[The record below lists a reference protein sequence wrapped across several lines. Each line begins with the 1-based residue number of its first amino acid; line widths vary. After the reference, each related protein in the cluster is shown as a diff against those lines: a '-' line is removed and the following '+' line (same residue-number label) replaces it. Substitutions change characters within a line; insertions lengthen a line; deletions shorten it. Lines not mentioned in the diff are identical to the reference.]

1 MSNDIEKKILTAP
14 VPGMSFAAS
23 EKKVF
28 PWENPPVYTKI
39 DEVLKFHL
47 SKLNEDDAIES
58 TIKLAQLGFPL
69 MALTNAI
76 LTDAVS
82 DGIHTIDSSEA
93 VRPAIFKHLMT
104 TVEAAGIDFVT
115 GYEEDNNLKN
125 QSDADHL
132 EALIEKQLKDLPDD
146 IPDMDEYDD
155 EDNLFTDALDY
166 LSEGN
171 FDFDQMKDLNSGFS
185 DTQKLFENL
194 DDYNN
199 KRPPKIIPNPDDE
212 NNFMD
217 KTLPPKIEEFEE
229 EEEFKKE
236 TAPPEE
242 GGPFNPFPLGS
253 DENPLMAESKP
264 TKGLMSRETV

>member
-93 VRPAIFKHLMT
+93 ARPAVFKHLMT

-125 QSDADHL
+125 QADADHL
-132 EALIEKQLKDLPDD
+132 EALIQKQLNDLPDD
-146 IPDMDEYDD
+146 ELDMDEYVD
-155 EDNLFTDALDY
+155 EDNLFSDALDY
-166 LSEGN
+166 LAEGN

-185 DTQKLFENL
+185 DTQNLFEDL
-194 DDYNN
+194 DDYNDN
-199 KRPPKIIPNPDDE
+199 RRIVPNPDDKD
-212 NNFMD
+212 NTDMD
-217 KTLPPKIEEFEE
+217 QPSPFNR
-229 EEEFKKE
+229 EEFKEE

>member
-14 VPGMSFAAS
+14 IPGMSFAAS

-93 VRPAIFKHLMT
+93 ARPAVFKHLMT

-125 QSDADHL
+125 QADADHL
-132 EALIEKQLKDLPDD
+132 EALIQKQLNDLPDD
-146 IPDMDEYDD
+146 ELDMDEYVD
-155 EDNLFTDALDY
+155 EDNLFSDALDY
-166 LSEGN
+166 LAEGN

-185 DTQKLFENL
+185 DTQNLFEDL
-194 DDYNN
+194 DDYNDN
-199 KRPPKIIPNPDDE
+199 RRIVPNPDDKD
-212 NNFMD
+212 NTDMD
-217 KTLPPKIEEFEE
+217 QPSPFNR
-229 EEEFKKE
+229 EEFKEE

>member
-23 EKKVF
+23 ERKAF
-28 PWENPPVYTKI
+28 NWENPPVYTKI

-93 VRPAIFKHLMT
+93 ARPAVFKHLMT

-125 QSDADHL
+125 QADADHL
-132 EALIEKQLKDLPDD
+132 EALIQKQLNDLPDD
-146 IPDMDEYDD
+146 ELDMDEYVD
-155 EDNLFTDALDY
+155 EDNLFSDALDY
-166 LSEGN
+166 LAEGN

-185 DTQKLFENL
+185 DTQNLFENL
-194 DDYNN
+194 DNYNEKN
-199 KRPPKIIPNPDDE
+199 PIVPNPDNED
-212 NNFMD
+212 NPDMD
-217 KTLPPKIEEFEE
+217 KLLPPKIEEFEE
-229 EEEFKKE
+229 E

>member
-23 EKKVF
+23 ERKAF
-28 PWENPPVYTKI
+28 NWENPPVYTKI

-47 SKLNEDDAIES
+47 SKLNEDEAIES

-93 VRPAIFKHLMT
+93 ARPAIFKHLMT
-104 TVEAAGIDFVT
+104 TVEAAGIDFKT

-125 QSDADHL
+125 QADADHL
-132 EALIEKQLKDLPDD
+132 EALIEKQLNDLPDD
-146 IPDMDEYDD
+146 ILDMDEYDD

-171 FDFDQMKDLNSGFS
+171 FDFNQVQDLNSGFS
-185 DTQKLFENL
+185 DTQNLFEDL
-194 DDYNN
+194 DDYNDN
-199 KRPPKIIPNPDDE
+199 RRIVPNPDDE
-212 NNFMD
+212 DNTDMNKPSPFNR
-217 KTLPPKIEEFEE
+217 
-229 EEEFKKE
+229 EEFKEE

>member
-23 EKKVF
+23 ERKAF
-28 PWENPPVYTKI
+28 NWENPPVYTKI

-47 SKLNEDDAIES
+47 SKLNEDEAIES

-93 VRPAIFKHLMT
+93 VRPAVFKHLMT

-125 QSDADHL
+125 QADADHL

-185 DTQKLFENL
+185 DTQNLFEDL
-194 DDYNN
+194 DDYNDN
-199 KRPPKIIPNPDDE
+199 RRIVPNPDDKD
-212 NNFMD
+212 NTDMD
-217 KTLPPKIEEFEE
+217 QPSPFNR
-229 EEEFKKE
+229 EEFKEE

>member
-28 PWENPPVYTKI
+28 PWENPVVYTKI
-39 DEVLKFHL
+39 NEVLKFHL

-104 TVEAAGIDFVT
+104 TAEAAGIDFVT

-125 QSDADHL
+125 QSDACYYNHL
-132 EALIEKQLKDLPDD
+132 I
-146 IPDMDEYDD
+146 
-155 EDNLFTDALDY
+155 Y
-166 LSEGN
+166 LMTYLTWMS
-171 FDFDQMKDLNSGFS
+171 M
-185 DTQKLFENL
+185 TM
-194 DDYNN
+194 
-199 KRPPKIIPNPDDE
+199 KIIYLL
-212 NNFMD
+212 
-217 KTLPPKIEEFEE
+217 TLLIIYLKVTLTLI
-229 EEEFKKE
+229 K
-236 TAPPEE
+236 
-242 GGPFNPFPLGS
+242 
-253 DENPLMAESKP
+253 
-264 TKGLMSRETV
+264 

>member
-23 EKKVF
+23 ERKAF
-28 PWENPPVYTKI
+28 NWENPPVYTKI

-47 SKLNEDDAIES
+47 SKLNEDEAIES

-93 VRPAIFKHLMT
+93 ARPAVFKHLMT

-125 QSDADHL
+125 QADADHL
-132 EALIEKQLKDLPDD
+132 EALIQKQLNDLPDD
-146 IPDMDEYDD
+146 ELDMDEYVD
-155 EDNLFTDALDY
+155 EDNLFSDALDY
-166 LSEGN
+166 LAEGN

-185 DTQKLFENL
+185 DTQNLFENL
-194 DDYNN
+194 DNYNEKN
-199 KRPPKIIPNPDDE
+199 PIVPNPDNED
-212 NNFMD
+212 NPNMD
-217 KTLPPKIEEFEE
+217 QPSLPKIEEFEE
-229 EEEFKKE
+229 E

>member
-23 EKKVF
+23 ERKAF
-28 PWENPPVYTKI
+28 NWENPPVYTKI

-47 SKLNEDDAIES
+47 SKLNEDEAIES

-93 VRPAIFKHLMT
+93 ARPAIFKHIMT
-104 TVEAAGIDFVT
+104 TVEAAGIDFKT

-125 QSDADHL
+125 QADADHL

-185 DTQKLFENL
+185 DTQNLFEDL
-194 DDYNN
+194 DDYNDN
-199 KRPPKIIPNPDDE
+199 RRIVPNPDDKD
-212 NNFMD
+212 NTDMD
-217 KTLPPKIEEFEE
+217 QPSPFNR
-229 EEEFKKE
+229 EEFKEE

>member
-14 VPGMSFAAS
+14 IPGMSFTAS

-47 SKLNEDDAIES
+47 SKLNEDEAIES

-93 VRPAIFKHLMT
+93 VRPAVFKHLMT
-104 TVEAAGIDFVT
+104 TVEAAGIDFKT

-125 QSDADHL
+125 QADADHL

-146 IPDMDEYDD
+146 IFDMDEYND

-185 DTQKLFENL
+185 DTQNLFEDL
-194 DDYNN
+194 DDYND
-199 KRPPKIIPNPDDE
+199 KRLIVPNPDDE
-212 NNFMD
+212 DNTDMD
-217 KTLPPKIEEFEE
+217 QPSQPNR
-229 EEEFKKE
+229 EEFKEE

>member
-23 EKKVF
+23 ERKAF
-28 PWENPPVYTKI
+28 NWENPPVYTKI

-47 SKLNEDDAIES
+47 SKLNEDEAIES

-93 VRPAIFKHLMT
+93 ARPAVFKHLMT

-125 QSDADHL
+125 QADADHL
-132 EALIEKQLKDLPDD
+132 EALIQKQLNDLPDD
-146 IPDMDEYDD
+146 ELDMDEYVD
-155 EDNLFTDALDY
+155 EDNLFSDALDY
-166 LSEGN
+166 LAEGN

-185 DTQKLFENL
+185 DTQNLFENL
-194 DDYNN
+194 DNYNEKN
-199 KRPPKIIPNPDDE
+199 PIVPNPDNED
-212 NNFMD
+212 NPDMD
-217 KTLPPKIEEFEE
+217 KLLPPNR
-229 EEEFKKE
+229 EEFKEE

>member
-23 EKKVF
+23 ERKAF
-28 PWENPPVYTKI
+28 NWENPPVYTKI

-47 SKLNEDDAIES
+47 SKLNEDDSIEN

-185 DTQKLFENL
+185 DTQNLFENL
-194 DDYNN
+194 DDYND
-199 KRPPKIIPNPDDE
+199 KSPIVPNPDNPDDKMDK
-212 NNFMD
+212 FMD
-217 KTLPPKIEEFEE
+217 EPSPPNIEEFKE
-229 EEEFKKE
+229 E

-253 DENPLMAESKP
+253 DENPLMAES

>member
-93 VRPAIFKHLMT
+93 ARPAVFKHLMT

-125 QSDADHL
+125 QADADHL
-132 EALIEKQLKDLPDD
+132 EALIQKQLNDLPDD
-146 IPDMDEYDD
+146 ELDMDEYVD
-155 EDNLFTDALDY
+155 EDNLFSDALDY
-166 LSEGN
+166 LAEGN

-185 DTQKLFENL
+185 DTQNLFEDL
-194 DDYNN
+194 DDYNEKN
-199 KRPPKIIPNPDDE
+199 PIVPNPDNED
-212 NNFMD
+212 NPDMD
-217 KTLPPKIEEFEE
+217 QPLPPNR
-229 EEEFKKE
+229 EEFKEE